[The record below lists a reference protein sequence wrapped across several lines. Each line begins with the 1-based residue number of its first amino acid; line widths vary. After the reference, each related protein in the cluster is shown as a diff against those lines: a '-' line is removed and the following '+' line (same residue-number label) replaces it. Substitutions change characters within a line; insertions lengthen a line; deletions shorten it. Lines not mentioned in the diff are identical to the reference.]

1 MGASARREAKHC
13 HMRGRQRQQ
22 RTNVSKAVWLQ
33 HMYVLY
39 TILNTD
45 KNKVIS
51 SFALLFFYLIV
62 VLPPSPLPQS
72 CSCSSIVC
80 CCR

>member
-22 RTNVSKAVWLQ
+22 QTNVSRAVWSQ

-39 TILNTD
+39 AILNTD

-51 SFALLFFYLIV
+51 SFAPLFFYLIV
-62 VLPPSPLPQS
+62 VLPPPPLPQP
-72 CSCSSIVC
+72 CSSIVC